1 MEAPRRGKEQRSMGG
16 THKQVQYET
25 RWQPLGTK
33 ELHKSRSESEQ
44 CNQGGHI
51 LGLGVEGVDCT
62 TLVKGRRT
70 KQRNKKVLVDEIRT
84 FLRSICVK
92 LKQNK
97 NWKHLLELVFF
108 QNINEGGWWW
118 CHTESS
124 SKSLLFLNPPFLDLS
139 SEGGNSAC
147 CVIVTGRIR
156 WAHVW

>member
-1 MEAPRRGKEQRSMGG
+1 M
-16 THKQVQYET
+16 
-25 RWQPLGTK
+25 
-33 ELHKSRSESEQ
+33 
-44 CNQGGHI
+44 
-51 LGLGVEGVDCT
+51 EGVDCT

-124 SKSLLFLNPPFLDLS
+124 SKSLLRTYALIMNPHDEIYCSQGLIKELWEKSQQCCVNIKSIFNILVFLKNLMHTSTLNPQMFS
-139 SEGGNSAC
+139 KKFRTCNSR
-147 CVIVTGRIR
+147 T
-156 WAHVW
+156 